1 MKDQQSELV
10 LKKKSVPLCQTT
22 RVFRLEALVSVAERT
37 IEALD
42 NFLFDEVMVKS
53 TSEALLRT
61 LADKIEKVK
70 YCTQC
75 VRYLTISNFN

>member
-1 MKDQQSELV
+1 MKEQQSEIV

-22 RVFRLEALVSVAERT
+22 RVFRLETLVSVAEHT

-42 NFLFDEVMVKS
+42 NFLYDEVMVKS
-53 TSEALLRT
+53 MSEALLQT

-70 YCTQC
+70 YFTHCE
-75 VRYLTISNFN
+75 RYLIINNFN